1 MSLAGLVTL
10 QTVLLLPPASAW
22 IPPPSTGV
30 APPLLELALPP
41 PLLLPLPPPLLPPFE
56 PELPLLPPWVLNPL
70 VVVPLE
76 QAPPIVAQETRP
88 NTHQV
93 VFTKP
98 SEPSGRLLSLEVSH
112 GARDPFVCP
121 RVSSRC
127 RPGER

>member
-22 IPPPSTGV
+22 TPPPSTGV

-41 PLLLPLPPPLLPPFE
+41 PLLELALPPPLLPPFE

-76 QAPPIVAQETRP
+76 QAPPMVAQETRP

-98 SEPSGRLLSLEVSH
+98 SEPS
-112 GARDPFVCP
+112 
-121 RVSSRC
+121 
-127 RPGER
+127 